1 MLAIPRIWLLLTVA
15 LMAILAAS
23 ASEGNP
29 STVATKLIEVS
40 AKELAANA
48 DGLISYD
55 HVKIVGDLDLSQ
67 AKYDSIKVTNSI
79 IDGNVSFSNQVFDGY
94 VGFQNTSFLKSVT
107 LFQTIFNRETNF
119 NGSRFYGAGN
129 FSGSTFLDGATLDHC
144 EFYEN
149 VNIKASNFPKFIS
162 FHKATFRGAANFG
175 YSQFAGLY
183 ANFESSSFL
192 NNAIFAN
199 IQSNTYLTFVGSRF
213 LKSADFHA
221 TNFNLEANFMNTE
234 ILGDSSF
241 NRSEFVKQAIFY
253 NVSFKN
259 ATNFINTKFDVPSTF
274 KEAQFLGNTYF
285 TSAQFLGPSDF
296 TNTLFEKNLTLNGA
310 TINTMYFDGC
320 RFNKSSRLYLAKAD
334 INRFMANWSL
344 IKDILSFD
352 SSAYLS
358 LVKNYKDMGLG
369 TESNDCYY
377 QYRYISQ
384 QSKGWGWS
392 KLMDIFAQISCGY
405 GVRPF
410 NPVLCSV
417 ALIIICTGILWRGN
431 SLRSPAHMEKR
442 TTVFDAL
449 YYCFAVFFTIPLP
462 DLKPQGRFRYVA
474 VLERALAWTL
484 FALLIGTLGKV
495 MIG

>member
-1 MLAIPRIWLLLTVA
+1 MLVVPRIWLLLTVA
-15 LMAILAAS
+15 LMILLAAS
-23 ASEGNP
+23 AAEGNP
-29 STVATKLIEVS
+29 STAASKLIEVS
-40 AKELAANA
+40 AKDLAANA
-48 DGLISYD
+48 GGSINYD
-55 HVKIVGDLDLSQ
+55 HVRIVGDLDLSQ
-67 AKYDSIKVTNSI
+67 AKLDSIRITNSI
-79 IDGNVSFSNQVFDGY
+79 IEGNVSFLNHAFEGY
-94 VGFQNTSFLKSVT
+94 VGFQNTSFLKDVT
-107 LFQTIFNRETNF
+107 LFQTTFSRETNF
-119 NGSRFYGAGN
+119 NGSRFFGTEN
-129 FSGSTFLDGATLDHC
+129 FTGSTFLDGATLDYC
-144 EFYEN
+144 IFYKK
-149 VNIKASNFPKFIS
+149 VNIRASNFPKFIS
-162 FHKATFRGAANFG
+162 FHKATFEGEANFG

-183 ANFESSSFL
+183 ANFESSRFL
-192 NNAIFAN
+192 DNAIFAN

-221 TNFNLEANFMNTE
+221 TNFNLEANFMNAE
-234 ILGDSSF
+234 ILGESSF
-241 NRSEFVKQAIFY
+241 NRSEFVKQAIFF
-253 NVSFKN
+253 NASFKN

-274 KEAQFLGNTYF
+274 KGAHFLGNTYF

-320 RFNKSSRLYLAKAD
+320 SFNKSSRLYLAKAD

-344 IKDILSFD
+344 IKDILGFD

-369 TESNDCYY
+369 AESNDCYY
-377 QYRYISQ
+377 QYRYLSQ

-392 KLMDIFAQISCGY
+392 KLMDNFAQITCGY

-431 SLRSPAHMEKR
+431 ALRSPAHMEKR
-442 TTVFDAL
+442 TSIFDAL